1 MSDNARLVREKL
13 DQAVAILNELDIDAW
28 MTFVRETMLTPDPS
42 LELILGMDMV
52 WQSAFIITRDN
63 QRIAV
68 VGLHDA
74 ENVHRTGGYTTI
86 VPYVQSIR
94 DDLLRVLLELN
105 PRQLALN
112 YSEDDV
118 AADGLGHGLMLLL
131 QNYLIDTDLSGRII
145 SAERIIAAL
154 RGRKSPAE
162 VERIRAAIRTT
173 QDIFR
178 EVGNF
183 VKVGMNEV
191 EIAERM
197 HNILKEKGLGSGWD
211 WDYCPAISAGPDS
224 PVGHGGPQAQ
234 YAVQPGTLL
243 HIDFGVKQDS
253 YCSDLQRI
261 WYIRKDE
268 HDTPPDKLKRA
279 FDVVRGAIQAGFDA
293 LRPGVQGWQVD
304 EAARKVVV
312 EAGYPEYQYGTGH
325 QLGRAAHDGATM
337 LGPRWERYGKTPY
350 GIVEAGNVYTLEL
363 GVAVEG
369 IGYVGL
375 EEDVLVTED
384 GAEWLSTPQDEIWLI

>member
-13 DQAVAILNELDIDAW
+13 DQAVAILNELGIDAW

-52 WQSAFIITRDN
+52 WQSAFILTRDN

-74 ENVHRTGGYTTI
+74 ENVHRIGGYTTV

-94 DDLLRVLLELN
+94 DDLLRILLELN

-112 YSEDDV
+112 YSEDDA
-118 AADGLGHGLMLLL
+118 AADGIGHGLMLLL
-131 QNYLIDTDLSGRII
+131 QNYLADTDLGERII
-145 SAERIIAAL
+145 SAERVIAAL

-162 VERIRAAIRTT
+162 VERIRAAIHTT
-173 QDIFR
+173 QAIFR
-178 EVGNF
+178 EIGNF
-183 VKVGMNEV
+183 VRVGMNEV
-191 EIAERM
+191 EIADRV
-197 HNILKEKGLGSGWD
+197 HSILKERGLGSGWD
-211 WDYCPAISAGPDS
+211 WDYCPAVSAGPDS

-234 YAVQPGTLL
+234 YTVQPGTLL

-261 WYIRKDE
+261 WYVRKDE
-268 HDTPPDKLKRA
+268 HDTPPDVVKSA
-279 FDVVRGAIQAGFDA
+279 FDTVRSAIQAGFDA

-304 EAARKVVV
+304 EAARKVIV

-375 EEDVLVTED
+375 EEDVLVTKD